1 MTFAALYDRIAPL
14 VYGITRRV
22 VRDPAMAD
30 DVTRDVLVEL
40 WRHAD
45 RYDETRGS
53 VESWATMLAH
63 RRAADRVRRNG
74 LTVDALAD
82 AGPDDAALDVAQRH
96 NLHLALDGVGYLQRQ
111 AIQLAFLD
119 GMTQRQIA
127 EMLDVPLGTVSS
139 RIRDGL
145 HLLRHDGLTNANADG
160 VARVS
165 PSHE

>member
-1 MTFAALYDRIAPL
+1 VTQLTPRYEHMTFASLYDRIAPL

-40 WRHAD
+40 WRNAD

-53 VESWATMLAH
+53 VESWATTLAH
-63 RRAADRVRRNG
+63 RRAVDTVRHNAR
-74 LTVDALAD
+74 TVDALANE
-82 AGPDDAALDVAQRH
+82 GRDDAALDAAQCQ
-96 NLHLALDGVGYLQRQ
+96 NLHQAIEGLGHPQRQ

-145 HLLRHDGLTNANADG
+145 HSLRYDALGP
-160 VARVS
+160 R
-165 PSHE
+165 